1 MLQYF
6 LLNVIFSFILTF
18 FADYSGFS
26 SGDTGSA
33 SDDTDSIT
41 PFDDYDYTD
50 PFDIGQIVYQSID
63 LLEQFSPG
71 THPVF
76 SIISSEEYMFE
87 TLSNSS
93 MRTQILPP
101 YFLISLSYKPNNNTA
116 VRLLSI
122 QNNSLRT
129 DINVSTPVPNNS
141 PSSDTG
147 ILSTSSPTRSN
158 TSFQSLSSI
167 MLTSTVT
174 YLHSGVFSDLW
185 RMSNLQHHTITLMV
199 SNGQLSS
206 CLNDE
211 FQPAVQS
218 ISLWNPSTSNGPLKV
233 DLSSYLHSLASV
245 VG

>member
-1 MLQYF
+1 M
-6 LLNVIFSFILTF
+6 
-18 FADYSGFS
+18 
-26 SGDTGSA
+26 
-33 SDDTDSIT
+33 
-41 PFDDYDYTD
+41 
-50 PFDIGQIVYQSID
+50 GQIVYQSID

-76 SIISSEEYMFE
+76 SIVSSEEYMLE
-87 TLSNSS
+87 TLYSNTS

-101 YFLISLSYKPNNNTA
+101 YFLITVSYKPKNNTA
-116 VRLLSI
+116 LRLLSI
-122 QNNSLRT
+122 QSDLGT
-129 DINVSTPVPNNS
+129 DANVSTPVPNNS

-147 ILSTSSPTRSN
+147 NLSTPLPSQSN
-158 TSFQSLSSI
+158 TTFQSLSSI

-185 RMSNLQHHTITLMV
+185 RMSNLQHHTIALMV
-199 SNGQLSS
+199 NNGQLSS

-211 FQPAVQS
+211 FQPAVPS
-218 ISLWNPSTSNGPLKV
+218 ISLWNPSTNNGPLKV